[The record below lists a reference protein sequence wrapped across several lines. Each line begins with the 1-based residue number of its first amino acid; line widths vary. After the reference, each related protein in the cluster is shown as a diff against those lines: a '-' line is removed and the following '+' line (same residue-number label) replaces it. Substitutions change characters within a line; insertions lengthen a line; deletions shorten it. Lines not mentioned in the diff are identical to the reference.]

1 MSDPAP
7 ITNPPND
14 EHLAADSYA
23 RERVTV
29 LALVAM
35 LFYQG
40 FAIAIVSVAAP
51 WIGTSFHLDG
61 SGIARLFAWISLS
74 ALGALALSRM
84 IDRYGR
90 RRMILWC
97 MAAIPVCSIG
107 AAVSIKLF
115 WFAIFQIG
123 LYAVVGAAGSG
134 CVVMLSEELPIAR
147 RARGQSF
154 GGLAAAM
161 GAGLCVFLMPIFDA
175 YGLSWR
181 WMFVISAL
189 GVAMLPAMARL
200 LPESGRWEISDASG
214 INARTRFYDVFQPLY
229 RKRSITMIV
238 CALAVAIS
246 TTAANAFGYYHAIS
260 VVHMSSAATST
271 MTIVAGGVGLLG
283 FPLGA
288 WTAERF
294 GRVPTAVGFGIFMT
308 AGHLWY
314 FWGPPSHYAFPLMW
328 LSAGFFWFNL
338 CDNGGTVAINAAS
351 TELFPTP
358 LRGTMIGWFAL
369 VGAIGAVISNA
380 AVAVLANKMGGLSI
394 VVGALSIV
402 GIPAAILFG
411 LMIDETRGMSLEMAG
426 KEEEFTASET
436 FPAER
441 N

>member
-1 MSDPAP
+1 VSDPAP
-7 ITNPPND
+7 TTETESASP
-14 EHLAADSYA
+14 EQLAAASDSGG
-23 RERVTV
+23 RERLTV

-40 FAIAIVSVAAP
+40 FAVAIVSVAAP

-61 SGIARLFAWISLS
+61 AGIARLFAWISLS

-90 RRMILWC
+90 RRMILGC

-107 AAVSIKLF
+107 SAISTTLT
-115 WFAIFQIG
+115 WFAIFQVG

-134 CVVMLSEELPIAR
+134 CVIMLSEELPIDR

-154 GGLAAAM
+154 GGLASAV
-161 GAGLCVFLMPIFDA
+161 GAGLCVFLIPIFVA
-175 YGLSWR
+175 EGWSWR
-181 WMFVISAL
+181 WMFVLSAA

-200 LPESGRWEISDASG
+200 LPESERWELSDASG
-214 INARTRFYDVFQPLY
+214 ITTRTRFYDVFQPLY

-238 CALAVAIS
+238 CALAAAIS
-246 TTAANAFGYYHAIS
+246 TTGANAFGYYHAVS
-260 VVHMSSAATST
+260 VVGQSAAGTSA
-271 MTIVAGGVGLLG
+271 MTIVAGGLGLLG

-288 WTAERF
+288 WSAERF
-294 GRVPTAVGFGIFMT
+294 GRVPTVVVFGIAIT

-314 FWGPPSHYAFPLMW
+314 FWGPPSHFAWPLMW
-328 LSAGFFWFNL
+328 LSAGFFWFNV
-338 CDNGGTVAINAAS
+338 CDNGGTVASNAAA

-369 VGAIGAVISNA
+369 VNAIGAVISNA
-380 AVAVLANKMGGLSI
+380 AVAVLANAMGGLSI

-411 LMIDETRGMSLEMAG
+411 MMIDETRGMSLEMAG
-426 KEEEFTASET
+426 KEEEFTSE
-436 FPAER
+436 

>member
-1 MSDPAP
+1 MSDPEP
-7 ITNPPND
+7 TTSPPND
-14 EHLAADSYA
+14 DQLAADSAA

-40 FAIAIVSVAAP
+40 FAVAIVSVAAP

-61 SGIARLFAWISLS
+61 AGIARLFAWISLS

-107 AAVSIKLF
+107 AAVSTTLI
-115 WFAIFQIG
+115 WFAIFQVG

-154 GGLAAAM
+154 GGLAGSV
-161 GAGLCVFLMPIFDA
+161 GAGFCVFLIPILVA
-175 YGLSWR
+175 YGWSWR
-181 WMFVISAL
+181 WMFVISAA
-189 GVAMLPAMARL
+189 GIAMLPAMARL
-200 LPESGRWEISDASG
+200 LPESERWELSDASG
-214 INARTRFYDVFQPLY
+214 ITTRTRFYDVFQPLY

-238 CALAVAIS
+238 CALAAAIS
-246 TTAANAFGYYHAIS
+246 TTGANAFGYYHAVS
-260 VVHMSSAATST
+260 VVGMSAAAAST
-271 MTIVAGGVGLLG
+271 MTIVAGAVSLLG

-288 WTAERF
+288 WSAERF
-294 GRVPTAVGFGIFMT
+294 GRVPTVVAFGIAIT

-314 FWGPPSHYAFPLMW
+314 FWGPPSHFAWPLMW
-328 LSAGFFWFNL
+328 LSAGYFWFNL
-338 CDNGGTVAINAAS
+338 CDNSGTVASNAAA

-380 AVAVLANKMGGLSI
+380 AVALLANKMGGLSI

-411 LMIDETRGMSLEMAG
+411 AMIDETRGMSLEMAA
-426 KEEEFTASET
+426 KEDQFTSE
-436 FPAER
+436 

>member
-1 MSDPAP
+1 MDDPAP
-7 ITNPPND
+7 TPSPLPN
-14 EHLAADSYA
+14 EEQIAASSAA

-40 FAIAIVSVAAP
+40 FAVAIVSVAAP

-61 SGIARLFAWISLS
+61 AGIARLFAWISLS

-90 RRMILWC
+90 RRMILGC

-107 AAVSIKLF
+107 AAVSNKLI
-115 WFAIFQIG
+115 WFAAFQIG

-154 GGLAAAM
+154 GGLAASV

-175 YGLSWR
+175 YGISWR
-181 WMFVISAL
+181 WMFVISAA

-200 LPESGRWEISDASG
+200 LPESERWEISDASG
-214 INARTRFYDVFQPLY
+214 ITSRTRFYDVFQPLY
-229 RKRSITMIV
+229 RKRSITMIL
-238 CALAVAIS
+238 CALAAAIS
-246 TTAANAFGYYHAIS
+246 TTGANAFGYYHAVS
-260 VVHMSSAATST
+260 VVGMSSAATSA
-271 MTIVAGGVGLLG
+271 MTIVAGGLGLLG
-283 FPLGA
+283 FPFGA
-288 WTAERF
+288 WSAERF
-294 GRVPTAVGFGIFMT
+294 GRVPTVVAFGIAIT

-314 FWGPPSHYAFPLMW
+314 FWGPPTHFAWPLMW
-328 LSAGFFWFNL
+328 LSAGFFWFNA
-338 CDNGGTVAINAAS
+338 CDNGGTVASNVAA

-411 LMIDETRGMSLEMAG
+411 IMIDETRGMSLEMAG
-426 KEEEFTASET
+426 KEEQFTSE
-436 FPAER
+436 

>member
-1 MSDPAP
+1 VDDPAP
-7 ITNPPND
+7 ITNPPSD
-14 EHLAADSYA
+14 EHLAADSAA

-29 LALVAM
+29 LALLAM

-84 IDRYGR
+84 IDRHGR
-90 RRMILWC
+90 RVMILWC
-97 MAAIPVCSIG
+97 MAAIPICSIG
-107 AAVSIKLF
+107 AAVSTRLL

-154 GGLAAAM
+154 GGLASSV

-175 YGLSWR
+175 FGLSWR
-181 WMFVISAL
+181 WMFVISAA
-189 GVAMLPAMARL
+189 GIAMLPAMARL
-200 LPESGRWEISDASG
+200 LPESERWELSDASG
-214 INARTRFYDVFQPLY
+214 INTRTRFYDVFQPLY

-246 TTAANAFGYYHAIS
+246 TTAANAFGYYHAVS

-271 MTIVAGGVGLLG
+271 MTIVAGGLGLLG

-288 WTAERF
+288 WCAERF
-294 GRVPTAVGFGIFMT
+294 GRVPTTVAFGIAIT

-314 FWGPPSHYAFPLMW
+314 FWGPPTNLTWPLMW
-328 LSAGFFWFNL
+328 LSTGFFWFNL
-338 CDNGGTVAINAAS
+338 CDNSATVAINAAG

-380 AVAVLANKMGGLSI
+380 AVAVLATKMGGLSI

-411 LMIDETRGMSLEMAG
+411 LMIDETRGLSLEMAG
-426 KEEEFTASET
+426 KEAQFTSE
-436 FPAER
+436 

>member
-1 MSDPAP
+1 VDDPAP
-7 ITNPPND
+7 SPSPPPN
-14 EHLAADSYA
+14 EEQIAASSAA
-23 RERVTV
+23 RESVTV

-40 FAIAIVSVAAP
+40 FAVAIVSVAAP

-61 SGIARLFAWISLS
+61 AGIARLFAWISLS

-107 AAVSIKLF
+107 AAVSTKLI
-115 WFAIFQIG
+115 WFAAFQIG

-154 GGLAAAM
+154 GGLAASV

-175 YGLSWR
+175 YGWSWR
-181 WMFVISAL
+181 WMFVISAA
-189 GVAMLPAMARL
+189 GIAMLPAMARL

-214 INARTRFYDVFQPLY
+214 ITTRTRFYDVFQPLY

-238 CALAVAIS
+238 CALAAAIS
-246 TTAANAFGYYHAIS
+246 TTGANAFGYYHAVS
-260 VVHMSSAATST
+260 VVGMSSAATST
-271 MTIVAGGVGLLG
+271 MTIVAGGLGLLG

-294 GRVPTAVGFGIFMT
+294 GRVPTVVAFGIAMT

-314 FWGPPSHYAFPLMW
+314 FWGPPSHFAWPLMW
-328 LSAGFFWFNL
+328 LSAGFFWFNV
-338 CDNGGTVAINAAS
+338 CDNGATVASNVAA

-411 LMIDETRGMSLEMAG
+411 LMIDETRGLSLEMAG
-426 KEEEFTASET
+426 KEEQFTSE
-436 FPAER
+436 

>member
-1 MSDPAP
+1 VDDPAP
-7 ITNPPND
+7 SPSPPPN
-14 EHLAADSYA
+14 EEQIAASSAA
-23 RERVTV
+23 RESVTV

-40 FAIAIVSVAAP
+40 FAVAIVSVAAP

-61 SGIARLFAWISLS
+61 AGIARLFAWISLS

-107 AAVSIKLF
+107 AAVSTRLI
-115 WFAIFQIG
+115 WFAAFQIG

-154 GGLAAAM
+154 GGLAASV

-175 YGLSWR
+175 YGWSWR
-181 WMFVISAL
+181 WMFVISAA
-189 GVAMLPAMARL
+189 GIAMLPAMARL

-214 INARTRFYDVFQPLY
+214 ITTRTRFYDVFQPLY

-238 CALAVAIS
+238 CALAAAIS
-246 TTAANAFGYYHAIS
+246 TTGANAFGYYHAVS
-260 VVHMSSAATST
+260 VVGMSSAATST
-271 MTIVAGGVGLLG
+271 MTIVAGGLGLLG

-294 GRVPTAVGFGIFMT
+294 GRVPTVVAFGIAMT

-314 FWGPPSHYAFPLMW
+314 FWGPPSHFAWPLMW
-328 LSAGFFWFNL
+328 LSAGFFWFNV
-338 CDNGGTVAINAAS
+338 CDNGATVASNVAA

-411 LMIDETRGMSLEMAG
+411 LMIDETRGLSLEMAG
-426 KEEEFTASET
+426 KEEQFTSE
-436 FPAER
+436 

>member
-1 MSDPAP
+1 VSDPAP
-7 ITNPPND
+7 TTKANPPPSP
-14 EHLAADSYA
+14 EQPAAAADSA
-23 RERVTV
+23 RRERVTV
-29 LALVAM
+29 IALVAM

-40 FAIAIVSVAAP
+40 FAASIISVAAP

-61 SGIARLFAWISLS
+61 AGIARLFAWVSLS

-97 MAAIPVCSIG
+97 MAAIPACSIG
-107 AAVSIKLF
+107 TALATKLI
-115 WFAIFQIG
+115 WFTAFQVG

-134 CVVMLSEELPIAR
+134 CIVMLSEELPIER

-154 GGLAAAM
+154 GGLAGAV
-161 GAGLCVFLMPIFDA
+161 GAGFCVFLMPIFVA
-175 YGLSWR
+175 YGWSWR
-181 WMFVISAL
+181 WMFVISAA
-189 GVAMLPAMARL
+189 GIAMLPAMARL
-200 LPESGRWEISDASG
+200 LPESERWEVSEATG
-214 INARTRFYDVFQPLY
+214 ITRRTHFYDVFQPLY

-238 CALAVAIS
+238 CALAAAVS
-246 TTAANAFGYYHAIS
+246 TTAANAFGYYHAVS
-260 VVHMSSAATST
+260 VVGMSAEATST
-271 MTIVAGGVGLLG
+271 MTIVAGGLGLLG

-294 GRVPTAVGFGIFMT
+294 GRVPTVVAFGILIT

-314 FWGPPSHYAFPLMW
+314 FWGPPAHYAWPLMW
-328 LSAGFFWFNL
+328 LATGYFWFNV
-338 CDNGGTVAINAAS
+338 CDNGATVASNAAA
-351 TELFPTP
+351 TELFPTG

-369 VGAIGAVISNA
+369 VSAIGAVISNA
-380 AVAVLANKMGGLSI
+380 AVAMLANAMGGMSI

-426 KEEEFTASET
+426 KEAEFTASE
-436 FPAER
+436 